1 MSGQIVP
8 YQGGLAYQDGDRV
21 VPMQRQDLA
30 QQFMQIMAGVEQ
42 GLIAQTQ
49 LQQAWLFMQQEERKA
64 QAEVLATVTR
74 FADTAIATSQQSNQL
89 LAEENRELRGLV
101 KDLATRD
108 RPSASGVEVVVEIQS
123 GPSWQDVAPF
133 FAAILFITGVTGI
146 LLMIGVHFERQM
158 IYRPVPTIQ
167 QRSL

>member
-1 MSGQIVP
+1 MSGQIVK

-30 QQFMQIMAGVEQ
+30 EKFLQIMAGVEA
-42 GLIAQTQ
+42 GLVSQQ
-49 LQQAWLFMQQEERKA
+49 QQQQAFQLMLQEERKA
-64 QAEVLATVTR
+64 QSEALATVTR
-74 FADTAIATSQQSNQL
+74 FADTAIATTQISNQL

-108 RPSASGVEVVVEIQS
+108 RASASGVEVVVEIQS

-146 LLMIGVHFERQM
+146 LLMIGAHFERQM